1 MAWEALAA
9 ASGYRV
15 EEMARKRGISARHLR
30 RLFQKE
36 FHSSPK
42 HQLDEWRAMAAAAR
56 LRRGDLVKTASSDQ
70 KFKHPSHFSKFI
82 KRTLKARPRD
92 YRQQ

>member
-1 MAWEALAA
+1 MEWEALAA

-15 EEMARKRGISARHLR
+15 EEMARKRGISTRHLR

-36 FHSSPK
+36 FKTSPK
-42 HQLDEWRAMAAAAR
+42 HQLDEWRAMAAAAQ
-56 LRRGDLVKTASSDQ
+56 LKRGGLVKTTASDQ

-82 KRTLKARPRD
+82 KRTLKALPRD